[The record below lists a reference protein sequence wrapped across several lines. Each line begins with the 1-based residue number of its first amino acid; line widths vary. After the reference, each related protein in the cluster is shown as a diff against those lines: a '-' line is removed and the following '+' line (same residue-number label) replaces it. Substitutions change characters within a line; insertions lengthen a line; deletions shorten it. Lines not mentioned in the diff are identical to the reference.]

1 MPMRS
6 AMMMMRGA
14 LAVAGLAL
22 AACAAIP
29 PRAEPPPQGSAPADP
44 AAPQGIADTPS
55 PFPRTGPVSGIP
67 PDPRVRQRRAPRGP
81 IQ

>member
-29 PRAEPPPQGSAPADP
+29 PRAEPPPRGSASADP
-44 AAPQGIADTPS
+44 AAPQGADTPS
-55 PFPRTGPVSGIP
+55 AFPRTGPVSGIP
-67 PDPRVRQRRAPRGP
+67 PDPSFRQRRAPRGP